1 MTSYVT
7 QPAFDEYIG
16 DQLGASNVAQRTT
29 ALLAAERAVSEYCS
43 RSFAVAGASATAKL
57 YAPSGTQILR
67 IHDCTEVTSVA
78 VSGSTLSATT
88 YQLEPYAT
96 SWTGLTVPYEQVR
109 RLLDYWWVDSPGEAT
124 ITVTAKW
131 GWSAVPSEVVEA
143 TKIIGKDILA
153 QRHTVG
159 NIAAVGDFGG
169 SVRLNTYVR
178 QLLAPLRR
186 SEAFGIA

>member
-1 MTSYVT
+1 MPNYVT
-7 QPAFDEYIG
+7 QPAFDEYVG
-16 DQLGASNVAQRTT
+16 DQQGAGNVANRTS

-43 RSFAVAGASATAKL
+43 RSFAVAGDTATART
-57 YAPSGTQILR
+57 YAANDRQVLR
-67 IHDCTEVTSVA
+67 IHDCTEVASIAVA
-78 VSGSTLSATT
+78 GTTIASST
-88 YQLEPYAT
+88 YQLEPHSV
-96 SWTGLTVPYEQVR
+96 SWTGLAVPYNQVR
-109 RLLDYWWVDSPGEAT
+109 RLLDAWWVTSPGEAT

-131 GWSAVPSEVVEA
+131 GWSAVPAEVVEA

-169 SVRLNTYVR
+169 TVRINTYVR

-186 SEAFGIA
+186 VEAFGVA